1 MYSIYEAFPSSFGM
15 CRRSTLAS
23 WSTGGNDTV
32 TFLKICR
39 LWAYAEDVRDAED
52 QELPS
57 VPYVGN
63 PDLLFQTGYLHF
75 SEKRYESAFVN
86 FKKSK
91 DREYAQ
97 RIVHFPLS
105 FLPTIFHSSRLRRSV
120 CQQCQEP
127 GSASYSVFFF
137 CLSPT
142 SFYRIELATENR

>member
-1 MYSIYEAFPSSFGM
+1 M
-15 CRRSTLAS
+15 
-23 WSTGGNDTV
+23 

-97 RIVHFPLS
+97 RIVHFPSPSFPLS
-105 FLPTIFHSSRLRRSV
+105 FTR
-120 CQQCQEP
+120 P
-127 GSASYSVFFF
+127 G
-137 CLSPT
+137 
-142 SFYRIELATENR
+142 